1 MSEKPPIHSRQPR
14 QDFEG
19 HPGPA
24 TAPTWP
30 WLRHAAV
37 ALAGLLMLFTGAEAR
52 ASMQAGWQDGSL
64 SVDGSAADWRDG
76 LTYLKGPGL
85 SFGARNDGKFLYL
98 CIFSSDPQVGSRA
111 MYRGLTVAFGDKLT
125 VQFPEG
131 LMASNGGARPS
142 GPPDRARMRERA
154 AQSLD
159 SLMLRV
165 PGTPDPLQFPVD
177 NKLGVEV
184 RITTE
189 PDFVYE
195 LKVPLVRSEAF
206 PYAIG
211 AAPGDKITVRVDT
224 PELEPPAADER
235 RGGPGGGMHR
245 GGLGGGM
252 RGGMG
257 GGMRGG
263 MGGGMHGGMGRGG
276 GGERP
281 DGMGERPPT
290 MPRPIRFTARIRLAV
305 APAH

>member
-1 MSEKPPIHSRQPR
+1 MSEKPPIHSPR
-14 QDFEG
+14 PPQDFEG
-19 HPGPA
+19 QPVPT
-24 TAPTWP
+24 TAPTSP

-37 ALAGLLMLFTGAEAR
+37 ALAGLLMLFTGGEAR
-52 ASMQAGWQDGSL
+52 ASVQAGSQDGSVT
-64 SVDGSAADWRDG
+64 VDGSAADWRDG
-76 LTYLKGPGL
+76 MTYFRGPGL
-85 SFGARNDGKFLYL
+85 SFGARNDDEFLYL

-111 MYRGLTVAFGDKLT
+111 MFRGLTVAFGDKLT

-131 LMASNGGARPS
+131 VLASNGGARPS
-142 GPPDRARMRERA
+142 GPPDRTRMRERA

-159 SLMLRV
+159 FLMLRM

-195 LKVPLVRSEAF
+195 LKVPLLRTEAF
-206 PYAIG
+206 PYAID

-224 PELEPPAADER
+224 PEIEPPAADER
-235 RGGPGGGMHR
+235 PGGPGGGMH
-245 GGLGGGM
+245 

-281 DGMGERPPT
+281 DGMGERPA
-290 MPRPIRFTARIRLAV
+290 MPRPMRFTARIRLAV
-305 APAH
+305 APRIKN